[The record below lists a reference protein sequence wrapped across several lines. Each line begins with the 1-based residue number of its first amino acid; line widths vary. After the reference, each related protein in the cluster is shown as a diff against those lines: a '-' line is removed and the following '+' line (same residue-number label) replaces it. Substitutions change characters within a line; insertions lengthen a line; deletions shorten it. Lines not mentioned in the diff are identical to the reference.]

1 MIELE
6 LTRVPKDRRLYRLAG
21 IGTVRLEGW
30 FGRTGSAEADN
41 GGSWRF
47 SRRGLFGRVI
57 EATDVAGAPGGEF
70 TPRDIRRGGKLRWG
84 TRELKLQPVGMR
96 ERYILSEDDRD
107 LALLDA
113 KGWGK
118 RPVTI
123 SLSVDPGEL
132 DPGLLL
138 YAAFIVHE
146 LAGDAATAA
155 STGSV
160 AATGSYSG

>member
-30 FGRTGSAEADN
+30 FARTGSAQADD
-41 GGSWRF
+41 GRSWRF
-47 SRRGLFGRVI
+47 GRRGLFGRVI
-57 EATDVAGAPGGEF
+57 EATDGTGVTVGQF
-70 TPRDIRRGGKLRWG
+70 TPREIRRGGRLCWG
-84 TRELKLQPVGMR
+84 TRELKLQPVGLR
-96 ERYILSEDDRD
+96 ERYVLSAGDRD
-107 LALLDA
+107 LAQLDA

-118 RPVTI
+118 RPVRV
-123 SLSVDPGEL
+123 SLAVDPSEL

-138 YAAFIVHE
+138 YAAFIAHQ

-155 STGSV
+155 STSTV
-160 AATGSYSG
+160 AATGAYSG